1 MFYTPLLSHFGQCLK
16 TSVPAST
23 VFTFRRLSMRV
34 RAHSVPVDLCRAEI
48 LILSQFIKKVADVC
62 VPSTLK

>member
-1 MFYTPLLSHFGQCLK
+1 
-16 TSVPAST
+16 
-23 VFTFRRLSMRV
+23 MRV

-62 VPSTLK
+62 VPSTLKYLPVLNNSITK